1 MPEGIADLSYRH
13 YGGGLKKAAGAWK
26 VICRETAKKAFSN
39 RAFWILTSIT
49 GWYYA
54 VILAVLYVTE
64 QSLQSQLAGGRGGG
78 LDPMKE
84 VFSRIVW
91 QDQFYWG
98 YNSTHL
104 LLFIVSLIVGT
115 GVIANDNRSN
125 ALLIYLSRPC
135 TRGTYLFGK
144 WLGVFAAL
152 FVASLLPALVFWV
165 YGALNYRPY
174 GFLSDDPFLIL
185 RITGIAAFNACL
197 LASLAVGI
205 SSLFRQPRM
214 AGATMAG
221 LYFISYFVTL
231 LFRGLASS
239 SSQSIP
245 EALRT
250 MAEKVSYMS
259 INGLMQ
265 GAGKIMLNTSGG
277 TQFGFSAGPRGS
289 SAPAPIPIPES
300 WLIFGLAGTLILV
313 CLAVAASRIRAVEVV
328 K

>member
-13 YGGGLKKAAGAWK
+13 YGGGMGKASGAWK
-26 VICRETAKKAFSN
+26 VICRETVKKSFAN

-64 QSLQSQLAGGRGGG
+64 QSLQSQMAGGRGGG
-78 LDPMKE
+78 IDPMKE
-84 VFSRIVW
+84 VFNRIVW

-98 YNSTHL
+98 FNSTHL

-125 ALLIYLSRPC
+125 ALLIYLARPC

-144 WLGVFAAL
+144 WLGVFTAL
-152 FVASLLPALVFWV
+152 FVASLIPALVFWI

-174 GFLSDDPFLIL
+174 DFLSDDPWLIL
-185 RITGIAAFNACL
+185 RIIGIAAFNAGL

-231 LFRGLASS
+231 LFRGIASS
-239 SSQSIP
+239 PAEGIP
-245 EALRT
+245 EGLKAV
-250 MAEKVSYMS
+250 AEKVSYMS

-265 GAGKIMLNTSGG
+265 GASKIILNTTGG
-277 TQFGFSAGPRGS
+277 SQFGFSAGPRGNNG
-289 SAPAPIPIPES
+289 PAPIPIPEN
-300 WLIFGLAGTLILV
+300 WLIFGLAGIV
-313 CLAVAASRIRAVEVV
+313 IFISIAIAASRIRAVEVV

>member
-13 YGGGLKKAAGAWK
+13 YGGGLGKAAGAWK
-26 VICRETAKKAFSN
+26 VICRETVKKSFAN

-64 QSLQSQLAGGRGGG
+64 QSLQSQMAGGRGGG
-78 LDPMKE
+78 IDPMKE
-84 VFSRIVW
+84 VFNRIVW

-144 WLGVFAAL
+144 WLGVFLAL
-152 FVASLLPALVFWV
+152 FVASFVPALVFWT

-174 GFLSDDPFLIL
+174 DFLSDDPWLIV
-185 RITGIAAFNACL
+185 RILGIAAFNAGL

-231 LFRGLASS
+231 LFRGIAASPS
-239 SSQSIP
+239 DSIP
-245 EALRT
+245 EGLKAI
-250 MAEKVSYMS
+250 AEKVSYMS

-265 GAGKIMLNTSGG
+265 GATKIILNTTGG
-277 TQFGFSAGPRGS
+277 NQFGFSGGPRSTNG
-289 SAPAPIPIPES
+289 PAPIPIPEN
-300 WLIFGLAGTLILV
+300 WLVFGLAGLV
-313 CLAVAASRIRAVEVV
+313 IFLSLAIAASRIRAVEVV